1 MESKGNRT
9 LRIFSGAAFAVAVL
23 LAALGL
29 WTGCSPSARQAPQES
44 QRLLEA
50 IDDSL
55 DSHSPEA
62 LRLIRQG
69 EASAPDSLT
78 RLEFQARLTGWY
90 LRSATPDTAISLARR
105 VEAFASRQPDCD
117 RKRLLLAYIYN
128 CEGSYYHNFHN
139 NSGRVVALYRKAY
152 DLIMAC
158 DNKTQAPKVCAN
170 LGDAYSFE
178 SNLPATAEWYRRAL
192 FLADSLRLP
201 PSENVTLY
209 LGLAWVYQHLGD
221 YDTALQ
227 YYKQTERDQKLMS
240 VSMQAYFLNNFGTY
254 YYYRGDYRS
263 ALEKFKAMR
272 RLLERNHMERN
283 FDMYLCKLNLA
294 DVFLNLGRA
303 DSAAHYIDEV
313 EPFMHSHGDRPA
325 VYYCHTIRIGIAVA
339 RKDWAAVERIVD
351 SEGDTLGADF
361 SMRLIRSRYLRQWA
375 VARGDYARAYNVL
388 CGEVAMADSLEHNRI
403 NMRTAD
409 IMGRLG
415 QDTLRLHNSLAM
427 AERRAEMQHLEEL
440 VAVGGAVVVV
450 VVLLLLLGFQRSRK
464 RLAEARMR
472 VMDLKLNSVR
482 NRISPHFTFNVL
494 NNHILSAGA
503 KEASDLTELSRLIRA
518 SLDMSRSIVLTLD
531 AELDFV
537 RQYVRVEEPLL
548 GGELDFSIRVADG
561 VDCRRVLIPSMFLQ
575 IVVEN
580 AIVHGLSGWEGHKML
595 HIGVEHRE
603 GGVAIDVTD
612 NGKGFEPVALARRT
626 RTGFDVIRQT
636 LAYVNYRNR
645 KKMLFDMSNVT
656 APDGQRAGC
665 KVTIFIPDEFE
676 FRNK

>member
-1 MESKGNRT
+1 MERKGNRT
-9 LRIFSGAAFAVAVL
+9 LRMFFGTAVAVAAL
-23 LAALGL
+23 LAMVGL
-29 WTGCSPSARQAPQES
+29 WTGCAPSARQASQES
-44 QRLLEA
+44 QKLLEA

-69 EASAPDSLT
+69 EASATDSLT
-78 RLEFQARLTGWY
+78 RLEFQARLAGWY
-90 LRSATPDTAISLARR
+90 LRSSTPDTVVALVRR

-128 CEGSYYHNFHN
+128 CEAGYYHNFHN
-139 NSGRVVALYRKAY
+139 NSHKVVRLYRKAY
-152 DLIMAC
+152 DLLMAC
-158 DNKTQAPKVCAN
+158 DNKAQAPKVCAN

-221 YDTALQ
+221 YDTAYQ

-254 YYYRGDYRS
+254 YYYRGDYRG
-263 ALEKFKAMR
+263 ALGKFKAMR
-272 RLLERNHMERN
+272 SLLERNHMERN

-294 DVFLNLGRA
+294 DVFLNLGQA
-303 DSAAHYIDEV
+303 DSASHYLDEV
-313 EPFMHSHGDRPA
+313 EPFMLRHADQA
-325 VYYCHTIRIGIAVA
+325 ALYYCHTIRIGIAVA
-339 RKDWAAVERIVD
+339 RKDWAAADHIAGTEA
-351 SEGDTLGADF
+351 DTSSADF
-361 SMRLIRSRYLRQWA
+361 SMRLIRSRYLRQCA

-388 CGEVAMADSLEHNRI
+388 CGEVAMADLLEHNRT

-427 AERRAEMQHLEEL
+427 AERRAELQHLEEL
-440 VAVGGAVVVV
+440 AAVAGGVVVV
-450 VVLLLLLGFQRSRK
+450 VVLILLLGFQRSRK

-472 VMDLKLNSVR
+472 VMDLKLKSAR

-494 NNHILSAGA
+494 NNHILSADA
-503 KEASDLTELSRLIRA
+503 KEARDLTELSRLIRA
-518 SLDMSRSIVLTLD
+518 SLDMSRSMVLTLD
-531 AELDFV
+531 EELGFV
-537 RQYVRVEEPLL
+537 RQYVRVEQPLL
-548 GGELDFSIRVADG
+548 GGDLDFRIQVADG
-561 VDCRRVLIPSMFLQ
+561 IDCRKVLIPSMFLQ

-580 AIVHGLSGWEGHKML
+580 AIVHGLSGWDGHKVL
-595 HIGVEHRE
+595 HIDVAHRN

-612 NGKGFEPVALARRT
+612 NGKGFEPDSLVRHT
-626 RTGFDVIRQT
+626 RTGFEVIRQT

-645 KKMLFDMSNVT
+645 KKMLFDLSNVA

-665 KVTIFIPDEFE
+665 KATIFIPDGFDY
-676 FRNK
+676 RNR